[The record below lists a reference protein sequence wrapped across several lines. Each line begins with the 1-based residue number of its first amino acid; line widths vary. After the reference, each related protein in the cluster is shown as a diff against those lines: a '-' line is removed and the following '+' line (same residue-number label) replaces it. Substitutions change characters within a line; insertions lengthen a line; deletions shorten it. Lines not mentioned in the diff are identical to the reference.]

1 MTEERPDD
9 EEITQL
15 LSALEAKTPD
25 YPAAL
30 LASRRA
36 SYQQGLAGLGIGLV
50 AAGAAEGG
58 LLYGAW
64 SVDNILKA
72 LIVVAMLVE
81 GAGGAIMYRQRLT
94 ENITSLPTA
103 TLTGP
108 LPPTAT
114 PSPTRTAT
122 RTASATATLRP
133 FFTSGPTG
141 PRPTD
146 RGRHLGQTPTPPAK
160 RTRTP

>member
-50 AAGAAEGG
+50 AAGAAKGG
-58 LLYGAW
+58 LLLGIW

-72 LIVVAMLVE
+72 LIVLALLTE
-81 GAGGAIMYRQRLT
+81 GIGGAILYRQRVM
-94 ENITSLPTA
+94 ENTTSSPTPTLTA
-103 TLTGP
+103 TI
-108 LPPTAT
+108 PPTAT

-122 RTASATATLRP
+122 PTASATATLRP
-133 FFTSGPTG
+133 FFTSGPTD